1 MNRRT
6 VLTLLASAAFAL
18 SPASAADQAMLRA
31 VMPDAV
37 VVGGADVDRI
47 MSSPFGQFMLD
58 RLRAEEENLQKVI
71 EMTGFDP
78 RRDLRE
84 VMLASRA
91 PQGKGSGL
99 VMARGTFDVGKLTA
113 TASTHGAV
121 LDSYQGA
128 TIFKSNSSKANAEM
142 VALLSGLVLAGP
154 EADVRAALD
163 RLQASTATPAPITV
177 QANTAS
183 MQWDV
188 WGVSTGSP
196 AQFAGAIKNPNV
208 GGALKGDVLQGI
220 TQTSGGVRFGAN
232 VEVGGEAVMRS
243 AQDATALVDVYKF
256 LMSMV
261 QMNAPKA
268 GPASSQLQS
277 FLGSM
282 NVTTSGNIV
291 KFTAQLPE
299 AELEQLINGGRR
311 TTAQVHRQLHR
322 Q

>member
-1 MNRRT
+1 MNRRIA
-6 VLTLLASAAFAL
+6 LSLLATAIFAL

-37 VVGGADVDRI
+37 VVAGADVDRV
-47 MSSPFGQFMLD
+47 MNSPFGQFMLD
-58 RLRAEEENLQKVI
+58 RMRAEEENLQKLI

-84 VMLASRA
+84 VLMASRA

-99 VMARGTFDVGKLTA
+99 VMARGTFDVSKLTA

-128 TIFKSNSSKANAEM
+128 TIFNLNKSQTNTDI

-154 EADVRAALD
+154 NADVRAALD
-163 RLQASTATPAPITV
+163 RLQAAQSTPAAITT
-177 QANTAS
+177 QANLAS
-183 MQWDV
+183 VQWDA
-188 WGVSTGSP
+188 WAVSSGSP

-256 LMSMV
+256 LLSMI
-261 QMNAPKA
+261 QLNAPKA
-268 GPASSQLQS
+268 GPAASSLQS
-277 FLGSM
+277 FIGSM
-282 NVTTSGNIV
+282 NVTTSGNVV

-299 AELEQLINGGRR
+299 AELEKLINGGRH
-311 TTAQVHRQLHR
+311 TTAQLR
-322 Q
+322 